1 MPEDRKTIKELQT
14 LDINYLSKAK
24 YEELLESSEIDPDA
38 LYITPDSDIEWEDI
52 GGDIEDNQE
61 LVDYINEHGGKIQ
74 SISVNGVE
82 QDIDSSGN
90 VDINIKADF
99 DVEAG
104 NGITISDTSESKVIS
119 IDEWVNFDCGDST
132 HGVDNV

>member
-1 MPEDRKTIKELQT
+1 MPDKRITELQT

-38 LYITPDSDIEWEDI
+38 LYITPDSDVEWEDI
-52 GGDIEDNQE
+52 GGDVEDNQE
-61 LVDYINEHGGKIQ
+61 LVDYIEEHGGKIQ

-90 VDINIKADF
+90 VNIDIESNYDL
-99 DVEAG
+99 EAG
-104 NGITISDTSESKVIS
+104 NGISIDIASESAKIIS
-119 IDEWVNFDCGDST
+119 IEEWVCLDCGDST